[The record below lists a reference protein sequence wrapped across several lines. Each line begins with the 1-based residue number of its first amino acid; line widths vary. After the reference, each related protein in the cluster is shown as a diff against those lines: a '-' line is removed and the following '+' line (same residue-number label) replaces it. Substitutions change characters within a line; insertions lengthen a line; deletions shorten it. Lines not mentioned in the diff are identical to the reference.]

1 MAFTSPVSRGNF
13 HYNGDLYVEVGSFN
27 RHRRATVNEITAI
40 LRPDLKKST
49 KATSDAQKD
58 QVGHWYEAQLI
69 HYGLPPSK
77 DKARAKMRLLEA
89 LNSSKLS
96 VPSSIAKMEAEMK
109 KEYGAAEKKA
119 KAQYKASQA
128 PAKKTEIPAVPTPSR
143 KRKQSDTSGNVNNV
157 NVSIN
162 LGGDFH
168 GIPRSVDASASQSP
182 AKKSKPATSK
192 SGSKETKST
201 QSSKTGQKT
210 PKLGSDPSS
219 SQKQRPIQTAKCP
232 RLTEAWLKD
241 PTKGPGPVNRAS
253 LGYPLLPSSGF
264 DLQEGYPPFQRSE
277 YGEGQSFAI
286 AKEPIV
292 KKPTKVK
299 GEAQVKKEPSTKKE
313 PTSKKGPAVKKE
325 TRIKREPKIIGASIP
340 NIPSLGL
347 INGIYDL
354 SCPAIEDNWPCRDPT
369 LTLTLDGTTVW
380 GAYDLDMFSGILFLP
395 SRPWQASN
403 ETLPFEWRGRENAEG
418 QMEFG
423 DACQGVISFLGNGNI
438 EGWISVYGQCDFTGV
453 RRPQAGTAVRTAR
466 SMREEWEGYNE
477 DAYER
482 ERVGRWH

>member
-1 MAFTSPVSRGNF
+1 MAFASPMSRGNF
-13 HYNGDLYVEVGSFN
+13 HYNGDLYVEVGNCN

-109 KEYGAAEKKA
+109 KEYSAADKKA

-128 PAKKTEIPAVPTPSR
+128 PAKKTETPAGPAPSR
-143 KRKQSDTSGNVNNV
+143 KRKQTDTSGNVNNI
-157 NVSIN
+157 NVSIDM
-162 LGGDFH
+162 GGDLQGF
-168 GIPRSVDASASQSP
+168 PRSFDASPGQSP

-192 SGSKETKST
+192 SGSKEIKAI

-210 PKLGSDPSS
+210 PIAGSDSS
-219 SQKQRPIQTAKCP
+219 PAQEQRPRQTAKSA

-241 PTKGPGPVNRAS
+241 PTKGPGPVNRAA
-253 LGYPLLPSSGF
+253 LGYPTTSSSGF
-264 DLQEGYPPFQRSE
+264 SLQQDYPPFPSDP
-277 YGEGQSFAI
+277 YGEGQTFTA
-286 AKEPIV
+286 AKEPMI
-292 KKPTKVK
+292 KNSIKVK
-299 GEAQVKKEPSTKKE
+299 GGVPVKKEPSTKKE
-313 PTSKKGPAVKKE
+313 PKPKKEVGVKKE
-325 TRIKREPKIIGASIP
+325 SSVKREPNVIRAPAP
-340 NIPSLGL
+340 NVPSLGL

-354 SCPAIEDNWPCRDPT
+354 SCPNIEEHWPCRDLT
-369 LTLTLDGTTVW
+369 LTLSLDGTTVW
-380 GAYDLDMFSGILFLP
+380 GAYDLDVFSGVLFIA

-403 ETLPFEWRGRENAEG
+403 DPLPFAWRGRENGEG
-418 QMEFG
+418 EMEFG
-423 DACQGVISFLGNGNI
+423 DHCQGVISFLGNGNI
-438 EGWISVYGQCDFTGV
+438 EGCISVYGQCNFTGV
-453 RRPQAGTAVRTAR
+453 RRPQAGAAVRTAR